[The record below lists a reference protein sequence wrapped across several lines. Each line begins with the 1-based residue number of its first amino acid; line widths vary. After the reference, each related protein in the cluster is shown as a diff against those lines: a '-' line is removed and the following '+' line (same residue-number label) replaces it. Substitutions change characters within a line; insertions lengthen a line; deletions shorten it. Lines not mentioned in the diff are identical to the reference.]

1 MNFFAVNCHIL
12 QCRIVI
18 GIVLLHT
25 NIKSTHL
32 KSQLRLLIFKPMCY
46 SVQSLRILLFLVSVT
61 LLLPLAAQ
69 PSSTRGLV
77 ALRSA
82 PDSVFISWRS
92 LSADKALL
100 GFNIF
105 QLTSNGKATQLNQQP
120 LTGAT
125 HFTLY
130 APASPDAL
138 RFELREAGK
147 TTGERCTLNPE
158 VMGNFLTIPVQAL
171 EGHNISDGSAG
182 DVDGDGQYEIIIKR
196 EMRPRD
202 NSHNGVTGQTKLEA
216 YKLDGTF
223 LWRIDLG
230 KNIREGAHYTQFMVY
245 DLDGDGR
252 AEVACKTADGTI
264 DGRGR
269 VIGDPTAD
277 HRNVNGHIF
286 KGPEFLTVFD
296 GLTGAELHTTSYLPQ
311 RHPQTTDPTPE
322 QMKEVWGD
330 DHYNRSERYLA
341 CVAYLDGKRPSLVMC
356 RGYYTRSVLAAYDFN
371 DKKLTHRWTFDSDD
385 TTPGNRAYR
394 GQGNHN
400 LTAADVDGDGCDE
413 IVYGAACIDNNG
425 KGLYSTGLRHGD
437 ALHVSDLD
445 PTRPGMEV
453 WMGHETG
460 SDVAGIEFRDAHTG
474 KLIWGHPSQG
484 DVGRSLAA
492 DIDPRYPGYECW
504 AFGPGITGMYSAQGQ
519 RISERSPRTCNFRI
533 LWDGD
538 LQHELLDRNFIA
550 KYDWTTDSLKF
561 LMRADECRWNN
572 GTKATPV
579 LSADL
584 LGDWR
589 EEVIWRTADNSALR
603 IYSTTLSTTH
613 RLPSLM
619 EDRQYRLSVVWQNV
633 SYNQPPSTSF
643 WPAGKEKKN

>member
-1 MNFFAVNCHIL
+1 M
-12 QCRIVI
+12 
-18 GIVLLHT
+18 VLL
-25 NIKSTHL
+25 
-32 KSQLRLLIFKPMCY
+32 LL
-46 SVQSLRILLFLVSVT
+46 VAALQVT
-61 LLLPLAAQ
+61 VASQ
-69 PSSTRGLV
+69 PSAHRGFV
-77 ALRSA
+77 AVRFA
-82 PDSVFISWRS
+82 PDSVFFSWRS
-92 LSADKALL
+92 FGSDPASL
-100 GFNIF
+100 GFD
-105 QLTSNGKATQLNQQP
+105 LVQLNPGGSAVQLNPQV
-120 LTGAT
+120 LKGAT
-125 HFTLY
+125 NYRVAVDPT
-130 APASPDAL
+130 AQAL
-138 RFELREAGK
+138 TFELREEGK
-147 TTGERCTLNPE
+147 KTGEKVSLQPGIP
-158 VMGNFLTIPVQAL
+158 GNFLTIPVQAL
-171 EGHNISDGSAG
+171 EGYSIGDGSAG
-182 DVDGDGQYEIIIKR
+182 DLDGDGQYELIVKR
-196 EMRPRD
+196 EFRPRD

-216 YKLDGTF
+216 YTLEGKF

-245 DLDGDGR
+245 DLDGDGK
-252 AEVACKTADGTI
+252 AELACKTADGTI

-269 VIGDPTAD
+269 VIGDATAD
-277 HRNVNGHIF
+277 HRNANGHIY
-286 KGPEFLTVFD
+286 KGPEYLTVFD
-296 GLTGAELHTTSYLPQ
+296 GLTGAEIHTTAYVPQ

-322 QMKEVWGD
+322 QMKEIWGD

-341 CVAYLDGKRPSLVMC
+341 CVAYLDGKHPSLVMC
-356 RGYYTRSVLAAYDFN
+356 RGYYTRSVLAAYDFR
-371 DKKLTHRWTFDSDD
+371 DKKLAHHWTFDSDD
-385 TTPGNRAYR
+385 ATPGNRAYR

-413 IVYGAACIDNNG
+413 IVYGAACIDNDG

-460 SDVAGIEFRDAHTG
+460 SDVAGIEFRDARTG

-504 AFGPGITGMYSAQGQ
+504 AFGPGITGMYSAQGK

-550 KYDWTTDSLKF
+550 KYDWGTDSLRF

-589 EEVIWRTADNSALR
+589 EEVIWRTADNTALR
-603 IYSTTLSTTH
+603 IYTTTLPTGY

-633 SYNQPPSTSF
+633 AYNQPPSTSF
-643 WPAGKEKKN
+643 WPEEKKIYLK

>member
-1 MNFFAVNCHIL
+1 MKTIRL
-12 QCRIVI
+12 
-18 GIVLLHT
+18 VLL
-25 NIKSTHL
+25 
-32 KSQLRLLIFKPMCY
+32 LL
-46 SVQSLRILLFLVSVT
+46 VAALQVT
-61 LLLPLAAQ
+61 VAAQ
-69 PSSTRGLV
+69 PSAHRGFV
-77 ALRSA
+77 AVRFA
-82 PDSVFISWRS
+82 PDSVFFSWRS
-92 LSADKALL
+92 FGSDPASL
-100 GFNIF
+100 GFD
-105 QLTSNGKATQLNQQP
+105 LVQLNPGGSAVQLNPQV
-120 LTGAT
+120 LKGAT
-125 HFTLY
+125 NYRVAVEPT
-130 APASPDAL
+130 AQAMT
-138 RFELREAGK
+138 FELREEGK
-147 TTGERCTLNPE
+147 KTGEKVSLQPGIP
-158 VMGNFLTIPVQAL
+158 GNFLTIPVQAL
-171 EGHNISDGSAG
+171 EGYSIGDGSAG
-182 DVDGDGQYEIIIKR
+182 DLDGDGQYELIVKR
-196 EMRPRD
+196 EFRPRD

-216 YKLDGTF
+216 YTLEGKF

-245 DLDGDGR
+245 DLDGDGK
-252 AEVACKTADGTI
+252 AELACKTADGTI

-269 VIGDPTAD
+269 VIGDATAD
-277 HRNVNGHIF
+277 HRNANGHIY
-286 KGPEFLTVFD
+286 KGPEYLTVFD
-296 GLTGAELHTTSYLPQ
+296 GLTGAEIHTTAYVPQ

-322 QMKEVWGD
+322 QMKEIWGD

-341 CVAYLDGKRPSLVMC
+341 CVAYLDGKHPSLVMC
-356 RGYYTRSVLAAYDFN
+356 RGYYTRSVLAAYDFR

-385 TTPGNRAYR
+385 ATPGNRAYR

-413 IVYGAACIDNNG
+413 IVYGAACIDNDG

-460 SDVAGIEFRDAHTG
+460 SDVAGIEFRDARTG

-504 AFGPGITGMYSAQGQ
+504 AFGPGITGMYSAQGK

-550 KYDWTTDSLKF
+550 KYDWTTDSLRF
-561 LMRADECRWNN
+561 LLRADECRWNN

-589 EEVIWRTADNSALR
+589 EEVIWRTADNTALR
-603 IYSTTLSTTH
+603 IYTTTLPTGY

-633 SYNQPPSTSF
+633 AYNQPPSTSF
-643 WPAGKEKKN
+643 WPEEKKIRIK

>member
-1 MNFFAVNCHIL
+1 MKTTRL
-12 QCRIVI
+12 
-18 GIVLLHT
+18 VLL
-25 NIKSTHL
+25 
-32 KSQLRLLIFKPMCY
+32 LL
-46 SVQSLRILLFLVSVT
+46 VGALQVT
-61 LLLPLAAQ
+61 MAVQ
-69 PSSTRGLV
+69 PSAQRGFV
-77 ALRSA
+77 AIRFA
-82 PDSVFISWRS
+82 PDSVFFSWRS
-92 LSADKALL
+92 FGSDPASL
-100 GFNIF
+100 GFDLV
-105 QLTSNGKATQLNQQP
+105 QLTPGGSAVQLNTQV
-120 LTGAT
+120 LKGAT
-125 HFTLY
+125 NFRVAVEPT
-130 APASPDAL
+130 AQAL
-138 RFELREAGK
+138 TFELREEGK
-147 TTGERCTLNPE
+147 KTGEKVVLQPG
-158 VMGNFLTIPVQAL
+158 MPGNYLTIPVQAL
-171 EGHNISDGSAG
+171 EGYSIGDGSAG
-182 DVDGDGQYEIIIKR
+182 DLDGDGQYEIILKR
-196 EMRPRD
+196 EFRPRD

-216 YKLDGTF
+216 YTLDGRF

-245 DLDGDGR
+245 DLDGDGK
-252 AEVACKTADGTI
+252 AELACKTADGTV

-269 VIGDPTAD
+269 VIGDATAD
-277 HRNVNGHIF
+277 HRNANGHIY
-286 KGPEFLTVFD
+286 KGPEYLTVFD
-296 GLTGAELHTTSYLPQ
+296 GLTGAEIHTTAYVPQ
-311 RHPQTTDPTPE
+311 RHPQTTDPSPE
-322 QMKEVWGD
+322 QMKEIWGD

-341 CVAYLDGKRPSLVMC
+341 CVAYLDGKHPSLVMC
-356 RGYYTRSVLAAYDFN
+356 RGYYTRSVLAAYDFR

-413 IVYGAACIDNNG
+413 IVYGAACIDNDG

-460 SDVAGIEFRDAHTG
+460 SDVAGIEFRDARTG

-504 AFGPGITGMYSAQGQ
+504 AFGPGITGMYSAQGE

-550 KYDWTTDSLKF
+550 KYDWTTDSLRF
-561 LMRADECRWNN
+561 LLRADECRWNN

-589 EEVIWRTADNSALR
+589 EEVIWRTADNTALR
-603 IYSTTLSTTH
+603 IYTTTIPTRY

-633 SYNQPPSTSF
+633 AYNQPPSTSF
-643 WPAGKEKKN
+643 WPEEKKNRIK